1 MSWAKYD
8 HLTIAP
14 NEFAVQFWV
23 TLVPPAEVKFCY
35 FGSRD
40 YIENLRRQNI

>member
-1 MSWAKYD
+1 
-8 HLTIAP
+8 
-14 NEFAVQFWV
+14 V

-40 YIENLRRQNI
+40 YIENLRRQNIWISEM